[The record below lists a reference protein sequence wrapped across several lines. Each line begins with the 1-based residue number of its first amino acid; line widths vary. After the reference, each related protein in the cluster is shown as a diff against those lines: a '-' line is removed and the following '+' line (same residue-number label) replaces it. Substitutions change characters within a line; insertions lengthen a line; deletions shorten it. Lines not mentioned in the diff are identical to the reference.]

1 MRSQNKTDHDKRY
14 MLAALELAKRGL
26 GNAWPNPSVGCI
38 LVKNFTKK
46 NKSEIIGRGWTQP
59 GGRPHAEIVALKQA
73 NYKTLNTIAFV
84 TLEPCC
90 HIGKTSPCIKEII
103 RSGISKVVVACR
115 DPDPR
120 VSGRGLLQLKNA
132 GIEVVYGVC
141 KKEAEKLNEGFFKK
155 IKIGRP
161 MITVKVAT
169 TIDGCIATRSGD
181 SKWITGDLSRQ
192 QGHLLRAKHDA
203 VLVGVGTVIKD
214 DPSLTCRLPGMKRF
228 SPIRII
234 IDTALRTP
242 LSSQLVRTSRSYP
255 TWIFTNKIETSSRVK
270 VFRKNGVHVISLA
283 NQKTKNKVP
292 LKTVMKKLAQE
303 GITRVLVEGGSKVIT
318 SFMRE
323 QLVDHLVLFRSTK
336 IIGSN
341 GLTVAG
347 NLKIE
352 RLLNAISFNR
362 TSIRESGEDVVESYE
377 R

>member
-1 MRSQNKTDHDKRY
+1 M
-14 MLAALELAKRGL
+14 
-26 GNAWPNPSVGCI
+26 V
-38 LVKNFTKK
+38 
-46 NKSEIIGRGWTQP
+46 
-59 GGRPHAEIVALKQA
+59 
-73 NYKTLNTIAFV
+73 
-84 TLEPCC
+84 
-90 HIGKTSPCIKEII
+90 
-103 RSGISKVVVACR
+103 
-115 DPDPR
+115 
-120 VSGRGLLQLKNA
+120 
-132 GIEVVYGVC
+132 
-141 KKEAEKLNEGFFKK
+141 
-155 IKIGRP
+155 
-161 MITVKVAT
+161 TVKVAT

-214 DPSLTCRLPGMKRF
+214 DPSLTCRLPGMKKF
-228 SPIRII
+228 SPIRIV
-234 IDTALRTP
+234 IDTTLRTP
-242 LSSQLVRTSRSYP
+242 LSSQLVRTSRFYP

-270 VFRKNGVHVISLA
+270 IFRKNGVHVISLA

-318 SFMRE
+318 SFMRG

>member
-1 MRSQNKTDHDKRY
+1 
-14 MLAALELAKRGL
+14 
-26 GNAWPNPSVGCI
+26 
-38 LVKNFTKK
+38 
-46 NKSEIIGRGWTQP
+46 
-59 GGRPHAEIVALKQA
+59 
-73 NYKTLNTIAFV
+73 
-84 TLEPCC
+84 
-90 HIGKTSPCIKEII
+90 
-103 RSGISKVVVACR
+103 
-115 DPDPR
+115 
-120 VSGRGLLQLKNA
+120 
-132 GIEVVYGVC
+132 
-141 KKEAEKLNEGFFKK
+141 
-155 IKIGRP
+155 
-161 MITVKVAT
+161 
-169 TIDGCIATRSGD
+169 
-181 SKWITGDLSRQ
+181 RQ

-255 TWIFTNKIETSSRVK
+255 TWIFTNKIEASSRVK
-270 VFRKNGVHVISLA
+270 IFKKNGVHVISLA

-292 LKTVMKKLAQE
+292 LKAVMKKLAQE

-318 SFMRE
+318 SFMRG